1 MHGKITLLLLLVL
14 AAVLFVTLAACK
26 KKAEQPSSKQARVS
40 ATNAYEKYFG
50 PPPTTDKGTCY
61 AFVIYF
67 PSAKEPGKVVP
78 FPFFTFDEGSIKK
91 VSLERLLS
99 GMEVGS
105 YRGEIAQPFAPGTRI
120 LGVTEQQG
128 AVAVN
133 FSKEILASKADDAIE
148 RAILDAIVLTLSQF
162 NGVKEVRV
170 QVEGKEGGVIDGKE
184 IGKFLGHGGLEKQ
197 PLTPTETAVLEPSQ
211 PRLLS
216 VTAMK
221 ERGAKAVEEVNAFFD
236 RPVDIKELTMTD
248 KDGRPFE
255 GDVFHSVFDMAAVL
269 KPKEPSLYKAGMPVK
284 VRWKVTD
291 KLGRQAE
298 GESEFS
304 LDVKEH

>member
-1 MHGKITLLLLLVL
+1 MVKRYP
-14 AAVLFVTLAACK
+14 LFVLLSLILVSLPFVGCK
-26 KKAEQPSSKQARVS
+26 KKEASPPSKQARVS

-50 PPPTTDKGTCY
+50 PAPTTDKGTCY

-91 VSLERLLS
+91 VALERLLT

-105 YRGEIAQPFAPGTRI
+105 YRGEIAQPFASGTRI

-148 RAILDAIVLTLSQF
+148 RAILNAIVLTLSQF

-197 PLTPTETAVLEPSQ
+197 PLTPTETAVLKPSQ

-221 ERGAKAVEEVNAFFD
+221 EKGKKDVEEVNAFFD
-236 RPVDIKELTMTD
+236 RPVDIKELKMTD

-255 GDVFHSVFDMAAVL
+255 GEVFHSVFDMAAVL
-269 KPKEPSLYKAGMPVK
+269 KPKEPSIFKGGMPVK

-291 KLGRQAE
+291 KLGIQAE